1 MDRLRPKPA
10 NQADLDVLVPG
21 PGVHRHLLIDGSY
34 SFRYPAGTVPATG
47 WVSILHRAS
56 GELVLQVDRAR
67 NPRLRGHVAELFQR
81 GRLSFGS
88 GNELASFLTTELAG
102 QFGVTAGPVPSPA
115 PATGP
120 VPAAVPE
127 VALDEVAAHRKA
139 RATNPTAAE
148 LTAHLTR
155 RIVGQDEALQRIAG
169 GVARQLRKPAP
180 ASPYS
185 ALLIGPTGV
194 GKTEAAR
201 QLGVALSTRL
211 PDAAWST
218 LVIDCGELTGTDQL
232 NRVLGAAPGFVGFDQ
247 GSPITEALA
256 GGPAGLV
263 FDEVEKAHPALFN
276 QVLLGLLDRG
286 RFSIPNPGR
295 GMAREADARS
305 SVVLMTSNLGVEDLR
320 PGLGPAALRAH
331 LRAHGMRPELVGRMT
346 DVVQF
351 GHLDDDALARAAAIA
366 TQDLMAE
373 FGLNADSIHP
383 AHIASCLD
391 EFDPRTGVRG
401 LRVAAEQRLQS
412 SLNDL
417 VDQGASGPVLITAD
431 RVEPSPRARTA

>member
-1 MDRLRPKPA
+1 MDRLRPQPD
-10 NQADLDVLVPG
+10 NQADLDVLVPS
-21 PGVHRHLLIDGSY
+21 PGVHRHLRIGGSH
-34 SFRYPAGTVPATG
+34 SFRYPEGTLPSTG

-56 GELVLQVDRAR
+56 GELILQVDRAR
-67 NPRLRGHVAELFQR
+67 NPRLDGRVAELFQR
-81 GRLSFGS
+81 GRLAFGS
-88 GNELASFLTTELAG
+88 GNELASFLATDLAG
-102 QFGVTAGPVPSPA
+102 QFDVTAGPVVGLAPA
-115 PATGP
+115 PA
-120 VPAAVPE
+120 ALPE

-148 LTAHLTR
+148 LTADLAR
-155 RIVGQDEALQRIAG
+155 RIVGQDAALQRIAG

-185 ALLIGPTGV
+185 ALMIGPTGV

-201 QLGVALSTRL
+201 QLGVALAARR

-218 LVIDCGELTGTDQL
+218 LVIDCGELTGADQL

-256 GGPAGLV
+256 GGPAVLV

-295 GMAREADARS
+295 GMAREADGRS

-320 PGLGPAALRAH
+320 PGLEPAGLRAH

-351 GHLDDDALARAAAIA
+351 GHLDDAALARAAAIA
-366 TQDLMAE
+366 TQDLLAE

-383 AHIASCLD
+383 AHIAACLD
-391 EFDPRTGVRG
+391 EYDPRTGVRG
-401 LRVAAEQRLQS
+401 LRVAAERRLQA
-412 SLNDL
+412 SLNEL
-417 VDQGASGPVLITAD
+417 VDRGEPGPVLITAD
-431 RVEPSPRARTA
+431 GVEPSPQARTA